1 MEVEN
6 GAEAAPVAAP
16 RRSPHA
22 IPAENYG
29 WLSRLRSYLI
39 LDPLIWLYTLVLGML
54 ALPGGLFDRSGR
66 RLHWFS
72 RAWSWLIMKT
82 IFSPVKVTGLDKI
95 DTSKPHVY
103 AVNHASAMDIP
114 VLYVYLPFQFRIV
127 FKKELLSYPIVG
139 WQLKRSGQVCID
151 QQKPTNSIAA
161 IRSAVKSLKAGMPL
175 VIYPE
180 GGRTP
185 DGEIKP
191 FLPGAF
197 FLAIKAQVDIV
208 PVALVGTYELL
219 PMNTYHIKCRPL
231 EMRVGE
237 PISTAG
243 LTMRDLEAVSA
254 KVQKAMEDLYYS
266 GSPVRHR
273 FEFSAVTFPAPCRYP
288 CVRLLRAENPLK
300 ALEGPRKEADERLLI
315 EAAQKDPARF
325 AELYENNFE
334 RVYAYVVRRVG
345 DRAETED
352 LTSEVFHH
360 ALANLQRFEWRGI
373 PFAAW
378 LYRIAANLISDR
390 WQRNEP
396 RRSGGRAGAD
406 RIRARPAAWNSKK

>member
-1 MEVEN
+1 VEVER
-6 GAEAAPVAAP
+6 GAETASGVAA
-16 RRSPHA
+16 RRSPPE
-22 IPAENYG
+22 IPGEKYG

-39 LDPLIWLYTLVLGML
+39 LDPLVWLYTLVMGVV
-54 ALPGGLFDRSGR
+54 ALPGGLFDRNGR

-82 IFSPVKVTGLDKI
+82 ILSPVKVTGLDKI
-95 DTSKPHVY
+95 DTSKSHVY
-103 AVNHASAMDIP
+103 AVNHASALDIP

-127 FKKELLSYPIVG
+127 FKKELLAYPIVG

-185 DGEIKP
+185 DGDIKP

-243 LTMRDLEAVSA
+243 LTMRDMEVVSA
-254 KVQKAMEDLYYS
+254 KVKKAMEDLY
-266 GSPVRHR
+266 
-273 FEFSAVTFPAPCRYP
+273 FAPTT
-288 CVRLLRAENPLK
+288 LS
-300 ALEGPRKEADERLLI
+300 
-315 EAAQKDPARF
+315 
-325 AELYENNFE
+325 
-334 RVYAYVVRRVG
+334 
-345 DRAETED
+345 T
-352 LTSEVFHH
+352 
-360 ALANLQRFEWRGI
+360 
-373 PFAAW
+373 
-378 LYRIAANLISDR
+378 
-390 WQRNEP
+390 
-396 RRSGGRAGAD
+396 
-406 RIRARPAAWNSKK
+406 

>member
-1 MEVEN
+1 VQEVNSSSPVEVEP
-6 GAEAAPVAAP
+6 GAEAVPVVAM

-22 IPAENYG
+22 IPGKRYG
-29 WLSRLRSYLI
+29 WLSRLRSYFI
-39 LDPLIWLYTLVLGML
+39 LDPLVWLYTLVMGVL
-54 ALPGGLFDRSGR
+54 ALPGGMFDRSGR

-82 IFSPVKVTGLDKI
+82 ILSPVKVTGLDKI
-95 DTSKPHVY
+95 DISKSHVY
-103 AVNHASAMDIP
+103 SVNHASALDIP

-243 LTMRDLEAVSA
+243 MTMRDLEAVSA
-254 KVQKAMEDLYYS
+254 KVKKAMEDLYY
-266 GSPVRHR
+266 
-273 FEFSAVTFPAPCRYP
+273 APAS
-288 CVRLLRAENPLK
+288 LL
-300 ALEGPRKEADERLLI
+300 
-315 EAAQKDPARF
+315 
-325 AELYENNFE
+325 
-334 RVYAYVVRRVG
+334 
-345 DRAETED
+345 T
-352 LTSEVFHH
+352 
-360 ALANLQRFEWRGI
+360 
-373 PFAAW
+373 
-378 LYRIAANLISDR
+378 
-390 WQRNEP
+390 
-396 RRSGGRAGAD
+396 
-406 RIRARPAAWNSKK
+406 

>member
-1 MEVEN
+1 VQEVNSPVE
-6 GAEAAPVAAP
+6 AERGPETAPLAIP
-16 RRSPHA
+16 RESPHA
-22 IPAENYG
+22 IPGKKYG
-29 WLSRLRSYLI
+29 WLSWLRSYLI
-39 LDPLIWLYTLVLGML
+39 LDPLIWAYTLVLGIL

-72 RAWSWLIMKT
+72 RTWSWLIMRT
-82 IFSPVKVTGLDKI
+82 ILSPVKVTGLDKI

-127 FKKELLSYPIVG
+127 FKKELLAYPVVG

-208 PVALVGTYELL
+208 PVALIGTFELL

-237 PISTAG
+237 PISTTG
-243 LTMRDLEAVSA
+243 LTMRDLEVVTE
-254 KVQKAMEDLYYS
+254 KVRKAMEQLYY
-266 GSPVRHR
+266 
-273 FEFSAVTFPAPCRYP
+273 
-288 CVRLLRAENPLK
+288 
-300 ALEGPRKEADERLLI
+300 GPRLD
-315 EAAQKDPARF
+315 AAP
-325 AELYENNFE
+325 EGE
-334 RVYAYVVRRVG
+334 
-345 DRAETED
+345 
-352 LTSEVFHH
+352 
-360 ALANLQRFEWRGI
+360 
-373 PFAAW
+373 
-378 LYRIAANLISDR
+378 
-390 WQRNEP
+390 
-396 RRSGGRAGAD
+396 
-406 RIRARPAAWNSKK
+406 

>member
-1 MEVEN
+1 VREVNSSSSVEVERD
-6 GAEAAPVAAP
+6 AEVAPVVAA
-16 RRSPHA
+16 RRSPHE
-22 IPAENYG
+22 IPGKTYG
-29 WLSRLRSYLI
+29 WSSRLRSYFI
-39 LDPLIWLYTLVLGML
+39 LDPLVWLYTLVMGVL

-82 IFSPVKVTGLDKI
+82 ILSPVKVTGLDKI

-103 AVNHASAMDIP
+103 AVNHASALDIP

-243 LTMRDLEAVSA
+243 LTMRDMEAVSA
-254 KVQKAMEDLYYS
+254 KVKKAMEDLYY
-266 GSPVRHR
+266 
-273 FEFSAVTFPAPCRYP
+273 APTT
-288 CVRLLRAENPLK
+288 LS
-300 ALEGPRKEADERLLI
+300 
-315 EAAQKDPARF
+315 
-325 AELYENNFE
+325 
-334 RVYAYVVRRVG
+334 
-345 DRAETED
+345 T
-352 LTSEVFHH
+352 
-360 ALANLQRFEWRGI
+360 
-373 PFAAW
+373 
-378 LYRIAANLISDR
+378 
-390 WQRNEP
+390 
-396 RRSGGRAGAD
+396 
-406 RIRARPAAWNSKK
+406 